1 MFPEQDA
8 AFCILGSG
16 ARTPEL
22 CPAGYFC
29 LPGTNFSTEHPCPK
43 GTFGP
48 RTGATSDSDC
58 EPCPAGK
65 EGLGTKKNLR
75 AYVERWRKT

>member
-8 AFCILGSG
+8 AFCIVGSG